1 VRLFVCGGAG
11 FIGSA
16 SARMRVRRHGD
27 GVTVLDKLAYAG
39 RRENPGDVAQAI
51 RFVHGRCR

>member
-1 VRLFVCGGAG
+1 
-11 FIGSA
+11 
-16 SARMRVRRHGD
+16 MRVRRHGD